1 MGKKTKN
8 AWSQKT
14 PLPPLPPSK
23 KKIKFKYDQ
32 FCAFKMKIIVCFKL
46 ESDKI
51 NLLKLQGHIRK
62 FSLVQFNIEVNFGQK
77 RAKKGLNNSDI
88 EEIFD
93 L

>member
-1 MGKKTKN
+1 
-8 AWSQKT
+8 
-14 PLPPLPPSK
+14 
-23 KKIKFKYDQ
+23 
-32 FCAFKMKIIVCFKL
+32 MKIIVCFKL

-51 NLLKLQGHIRK
+51 NLLKLQGHIKK

-93 L
+93 LQIFSEVFIRNGYFKTFLY